1 MSDNTPYVV
10 KQILRLYDIETIAF
24 ANKKSDYI
32 SMTVHVIFTPKKV
45 SAISPKSVKCYGVVN
60 YYKKGKRLEEMMLA
74 TELEMPILDYVD
86 DKVSFYNFV
95 EELIRDGADKEY
107 DALDE
112 IIKNE
117 HNAFDKVIKKIV
129 LPKHSWI
136 VDYEILSYIEEEL
149 AVNRKTYYR
158 VNYFTTTEWRK
169 NNGNEVLSN
178 DMKKVE
184 DITKTLF
191 KALGFDE
198 NHKLDGVDFYVV
210 APS

>member
-112 IIKNE
+112 IIKKHLQTIVKENE
-117 HNAFDKVIKKIV
+117 EVGGNYMFFSNIEQIKSWRWQCLDGGYNFAQKRHLAPNTGTTVSYPTSIMIFHGNPKPDKV
-129 LPKHSWI
+129 
-136 VDYEILSYIEEEL
+136 VDP
-149 AVNRKTYYR
+149 V
-158 VNYFTTTEWRK
+158 
-169 NNGNEVLSN
+169 
-178 DMKKVE
+178 
-184 DITKTLF
+184 ITQHWK
-191 KALGFDE
+191 
-198 NHKLDGVDFYVV
+198 
-210 APS
+210 